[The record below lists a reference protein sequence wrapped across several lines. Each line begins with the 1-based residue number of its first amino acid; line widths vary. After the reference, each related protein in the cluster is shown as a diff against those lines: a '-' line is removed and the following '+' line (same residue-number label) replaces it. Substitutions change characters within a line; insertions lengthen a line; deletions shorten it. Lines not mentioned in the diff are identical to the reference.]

1 MKSKYFYM
9 SMIALAATLWGL
21 DGVVLT
27 PRLSNLHVIF
37 VVFLLHAFPFLVMNT
52 FLFSKYKKLAL
63 LDRKDLIS
71 LFVVSIFG
79 GAIGTIAIVY
89 ALFIVNFQELS
100 VVVLLQK
107 FQPVFAIIMAAMVLK
122 EKLSGRFLLW
132 SAVAILGGYFL
143 TFGWFQPDFTHDTT
157 SLKAAL
163 LSLLASFSFGS
174 STVFSKRLLDKVDF
188 VSATFYRYGLTSLLM
203 LPVVL
208 LTGKWVEFQNITEVN
223 WWIFIIIALTSG
235 SVAILLYY
243 YGLKKVK
250 ASQATLLEL
259 FFPISAVLMDYY
271 INGARLSWIQW
282 LSAAVMIFAI
292 IQAGIYAHRK
302 NLPETAA

>member
-1 MKSKYFYM
+1 M
-9 SMIALAATLWGL
+9 
-21 DGVVLT
+21 GVGRCSTHPKAIEFACDFCGVSFT
-27 PRLSNLHVIF
+27 CLS
-37 VVFLLHAFPFLVMNT
+37 FLVMNT
-52 FLFSKYKKLAL
+52 FLFSKYKKLIL
-63 LDRKDLIS
+63 LDKKDVIS
-71 LFVVSIFG
+71 LFLVSIFG

-107 FQPVFAIIMAAMVLK
+107 FQPVFAIIMAAMVLN
-122 EKLSGRFLLW
+122 EKISGRFLLW

-143 TFGWFQPDFTHDTT
+143 TFGGFKPDFTHDMV

-174 STVFSKRLLDKVDF
+174 STVFSKRLLEKVDF
-188 VSATFYRYGLTSLLM
+188 VSATFYRYGLTTLLM
-203 LPVVL
+203 LPVVI
-208 LTGKWVEFQNITEVN
+208 LTGKWIEFQHITVVN

-292 IQAGIYAHRK
+292 IQAGINAHRK
-302 NLPETAA
+302 NLPETLA

>member
-9 SMIALAATLWGL
+9 FMIALAATLWGL

-52 FLFSKYKKLAL
+52 FLFSKYKKLVL
-63 LDRKDLIS
+63 LDKKDLIS

-107 FQPVFAIIMAAMVLK
+107 FQPVFAIIMAAIVLK

-132 SAVAILGGYFL
+132 SALAILGGYFL
-143 TFGWFQPDFTHDTT
+143 TFGWFETDFTHDNT

-203 LPVVL
+203 LPVVI
-208 LTGKWVEFQNITEVN
+208 LTGKWVEFQNITIVN

-302 NLPETAA
+302 NLPETTA